1 MNSNIPTVHISDMCK
16 LFVSSLTSPT
26 IIIDRTNNGSN
37 NSSKAQGAAPTAT
50 AATVYNVC
58 AYGKGT
64 YLQVPVPYCTSDVIA
79 GVAR

>member
-1 MNSNIPTVHISDMCK
+1 MCK

-26 IIIDRTNNGSN
+26 IIIDNGSN
-37 NSSKAQGAAPTAT
+37 NSSKAPGAAPTAT

-58 AYGKGT
+58 AYGIGT